1 MRIEEIDEIM
11 TLEEIDRALI
21 LLVDAVELLE
31 KRYRQ
36 LDIEIEEATRERAVA
51 RAALAELEAL

>member
-1 MRIEEIDEIM
+1 MRIEEIDEVM

-36 LDIEIEEATRERAVA
+36 LDIEIEEATKIRDEA
-51 RAALAELEAL
+51 RAALAELEAS

>member
-51 RAALAELEAL
+51 RAALAELEAS

>member
-36 LDIEIEEATRERAVA
+36 LDIEIEESIKIRDEA
-51 RAALAELEAL
+51 RAALAELEAS

>member
-1 MRIEEIDEIM
+1 MRIEEIEEIM

-51 RAALAELEAL
+51 RAALAELEAS